1 MAPHCC
7 RQSMLWRFHARH
19 ALQPRLAGTRVRAR
33 DMNGGEVL
41 TVLFSVLMGGFSLGQ
56 AAPLLQHFISG
67 KTAGARVWSVIE
79 VHGLLGVLLPA

>member
-1 MAPHCC
+1 M
-7 RQSMLWRFHARH
+7 
-19 ALQPRLAGTRVRAR
+19 RAR

-79 VHGLLGVLLPA
+79 VPSRFAVTAPSCLNSCLELVAFLDT